1 MNINKTLMG
10 GIAICFAISSLFP
23 ACSEFEK
30 REFSIDKPQSL
41 IDQEARDAYK
51 ELKTYV
57 NYSNQPNFKLG
68 VELNLATVA
77 DSTSVLYRLM
87 RNHFDE
93 INFTRLNQVDFV
105 DATGSINVSGL
116 TSALE
121 TTKSQ
126 GMSVHAGHLVQHSN
140 QRSTYLN
147 TLIPD
152 LIIPGASGTYVVE
165 NFESR
170 TVGSSFPVYYS
181 TTTTT
186 GTAIISNDPVA
197 GATNSGKTL
206 KIGGPTPGTPG
217 NRVFPQYQVT
227 LPAGVTLGD
236 CKKLV
241 FDAYVVTGGH
251 QGAGISIGVS
261 TAFGPVPSGR
271 FLKPGKSFQDL
282 GVTALNT
289 WNRNLQLDLSL
300 VAFNNEEKQLNTFV
314 LTFMNETGAADMH
327 LDNLRLDWSKI
338 GQIIPKTPAE
348 RKTIYTAELD
358 KWIKAIGTAGKDKI
372 KSWSVVYQ
380 PIDENDPTKL
390 RTGVGAGT
398 LPANTF
404 YWQDYLGKDYAA
416 TAIKMLKQYANTND
430 KIFFT
435 ETNLVDKPAKI
446 QGLRDFITYTEG
458 QGAIVDGIATELALN
473 IDADKTK
480 VEAMLQ
486 ALAASG
492 KLIKIS
498 ALDIGTGGTS
508 AQATAALYQQ
518 QADMYKWFVKAYN
531 SLIPAAQRA
540 GITFRSPHDRN
551 SGDTWRANE
560 PVGLWTRFTTG
571 STVNA
576 GYQRK
581 PAYVGVVE
589 AFQGK

>member
-1 MNINKTLMG
+1 MG
-10 GIAICFAISSLFP
+10 GIAICFAISSLLP
-23 ACSEFEK
+23 SCSKFEE
-30 REFSIDKPQSL
+30 REFAIDKPQSL
-41 IDQEARDAYK
+41 IDQEARDANYK

-68 VELNLATVA
+68 VELDLATVA

-87 RNHFDE
+87 RKHFDE
-93 INFTRLNQVDFV
+93 INFTRLNHMDFV
-105 DATGSINVSGL
+105 DASGSIDMTNL
-116 TSALE
+116 TKALE

-126 GMSVHAGHLVQHSN
+126 NVPGYAGHLVQHNN
-140 QRSTYLN
+140 QRSAYLN

-170 TVGSSFPVYYS
+170 AVGSSFPVYYS

-186 GTAIISNDPVA
+186 GTATISTDPVA

-206 KIGGPTPGTPG
+206 KVVG
-217 NRVFPQYQVT
+217 NRAFPQYQVT

-241 FDAYVVTGGH
+241 FDTYVITGGH

-261 TAFGPVPSGR
+261 TALGPVPSGR

-300 VAFNNEEKQLNTFV
+300 VTFTPEEKQLNTFV
-314 LTFMNETGAADMH
+314 LTFMNETGSADLH
-327 LDNLRLDWSKI
+327 LDNLRLDWTKT
-338 GQIIPKTPAE
+338 GQVIPKTAAE
-348 RKTIYTAELD
+348 KKTIYTAELD
-358 KWIKAIGTAGKDKI
+358 KWIKAIGTAGKGKI
-372 KSWSVVYQ
+372 TSWSVVYQ

-404 YWQDYLGKDYAA
+404 YWQDYLGRDYAA
-416 TAIKMLKQYANTND
+416 TAIKMLKQYANTTD
-430 KIFFT
+430 KMYIT
-435 ETNLVDKPAKI
+435 ETGLVGNPAKV
-446 QGLRDFITYTEG
+446 QGLRDFISYTES
-458 QGAIVDGIATELALN
+458 QGANVDGIATELALN
-473 IDADKTK
+473 VDADKAK

-498 ALDIGTGGTS
+498 ALDIGTGTTT
-508 AQATAALYQQ
+508 AQATPALYQQ
-518 QADMYKWFVKAYN
+518 QSDMYKWFVKAYN

-540 GITFRSPHDRN
+540 GITFRSPHDRV
-551 SGDTWRANE
+551 SGDSWRSNE
-560 PVGLWTRFTTG
+560 PVGLWTRFNTG
-571 STVNA
+571 STVLA